1 MGFVSLNPA
10 GEFASMDHT
19 FRISDRALNEAT
31 AYVFFMGED
40 HTIFWHGGVKTKSW
54 DELRLALTNCER
66 RFKRM
71 RVRPP

>member
-1 MGFVSLNPA
+1 MFYLVIKSIYSIRPKKSVSDLHTHPVKRKSNPK
-10 GEFASMDHT
+10 GKNVPAS
-19 FRISDRALNEAT
+19 
-31 AYVFFMGED
+31 
-40 HTIFWHGGVKTKSW
+40 GGVKTKSW